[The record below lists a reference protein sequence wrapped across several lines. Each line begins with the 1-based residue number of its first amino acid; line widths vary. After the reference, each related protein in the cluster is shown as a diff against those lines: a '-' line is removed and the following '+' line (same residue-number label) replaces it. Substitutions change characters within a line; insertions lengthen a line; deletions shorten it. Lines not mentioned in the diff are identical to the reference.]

1 MAHTAVSRAEVLA
14 SVGWRYQ
21 LLDTL
26 ASPSGLTNDSLLPKK
41 KGSRTEGER
50 ETEGGRGHREAEATA
65 LL

>member
-50 ETEGGRGHREAEATA
+50 ETLT
-65 LL
+65 LVV